1 MTAKSK
7 ITPSANTSTRFPELM
22 EAITKE
28 KPCGD
33 DLEYDPEF
41 VVLLAKAA
49 PKPDAQYGDFV
60 SAPEAVSWTELE
72 RDCRRLLLRTRD
84 IRILVLLLRCRARM
98 DHAAGLRDGLALL
111 AQLLTKWPDAIHPQR
126 VVEGEADLALRAN
139 ALAAL
144 ADPAGLMQDV
154 RDLPIMANGALRL
167 QIRDV
172 ERSLAVPRTPDA
184 LPSESVR
191 QQLKDMRVAH
201 SATLVALEEAAGI
214 ASAIDAWASDNLP
227 DERPD
232 LQPLLKL
239 LGTVANTAEPAIA
252 PAVAEPN
259 AMPSAELHPESVA
272 DVWNGNGTAAIAEVT
287 TTAPRSADFPV
298 DRGAALSGIRAAR
311 LWFEHHEPSSP
322 VALLLKQAERLTGK
336 RFDEVFQAIPADLV
350 ERWAQDAS

>member
-7 ITPSANTSTRFPELM
+7 ITPSANTSIPFPELM

-41 VVLLAKAA
+41 VLLLAKAA

-60 SAPEAVSWTELE
+60 SAPEAVSWAELE

-84 IRILVLLLRCRARM
+84 IRILVLLLRCRVRM
-98 DHAAGLRDGLALL
+98 DHAAGLRNGLALL

-126 VVEGEADLALRAN
+126 VVDGEADLALRAN

-172 ERSLAVPRTPDA
+172 ERSLGMPRPADA
-184 LPSESVR
+184 MAPESVR
-191 QQLKDMRVAH
+191 QQLQAVRLEH
-201 SATLVALEEAAGI
+201 SLTLAALDEAAGI
-214 ASAIDAWASDNLP
+214 ASAIDDWAGSNLP
-227 DERPD
+227 DVRPD
-232 LQPLLKL
+232 LGPLLKL
-239 LGTVANTAEPAIA
+239 LGMVTSTAHPAPARAVAERNAMPPAEPDPASAAGSWSRIAAANTAQATAAA
-252 PAVAEPN
+252 PG
-259 AMPSAELHPESVA
+259 SAELPM
-272 DVWNGNGTAAIAEVT
+272 
-287 TTAPRSADFPV
+287 
-298 DRGAALSGIRAAR
+298 DRGAVLCDIRAAR
-311 LWFEHHEPSSP
+311 RWFETHEPSSP
-322 VALLLKQAERLTGK
+322 VALLLKQAERLAGK
-336 RFDEVFQAIPADLV
+336 RFDEVFQALPADLV
-350 ERWAQDAS
+350 ERWVQDAP